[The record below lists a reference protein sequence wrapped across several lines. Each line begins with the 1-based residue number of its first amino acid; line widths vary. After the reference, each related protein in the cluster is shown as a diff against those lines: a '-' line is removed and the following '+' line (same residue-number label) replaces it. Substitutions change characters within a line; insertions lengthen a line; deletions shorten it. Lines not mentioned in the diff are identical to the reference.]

1 MSTLEGTAVSNF
13 IYFYTFHGLKQ
24 VAETHGEGR
33 WNTLQDLVFAT
44 IAGWARAE
52 TERGSS
58 NVLQI

>member
-24 VAETHGEGR
+24 VAEMHGEGR

-52 TERGSS
+52 TERGS
-58 NVLQI
+58 